1 MPSISLAAWRR
12 SLAALA
18 AFGVA
23 AAAHAGTVTVCLDGS
38 CDFTDPAAAV
48 DAAVAGDTV
57 LIAAGTYPLT
67 STVTAYGKHLT
78 IRGAVDT
85 QGRPA
90 TVLDG
95 QGERNVLGV
104 LSVTN
109 QMRFENLVLTNGR
122 ADYGG
127 GVFLSSA
134 SPVFQNCHIRD
145 NVARF
150 GGGGILL
157 SQTCSPTFLGCE
169 ITGNHAGTAKW
180 PGQGSGGAMKLGSG
194 TVTLVDCAVS
204 GNSAGGVGGGFIL
217 VSSSTLVL
225 ESTRV
230 CGNSAPNGAQV
241 HLNGGGGSVTEGAGS
256 CILDDCDDCPEAPA
270 CPADLNGDA
279 LVNAADLASLLAEW
293 GACGTGSC
301 PADLTGDGTVN
312 GADLG
317 SLLGS
322 WGGCD

>member
-1 MPSISLAAWRR
+1 MPSISLAVSLR

-18 AFGVA
+18 ALGVA
-23 AAAHAGTVTVCLDGS
+23 AAAHAGTVTVCLDGT
-38 CDFTDPAAAV
+38 CDFTDPAGAV
-48 DAAVAGDTV
+48 NAAVAGDTV

-67 STVTAYGKHLT
+67 STVFSYGKHLT
-78 IRGAVDT
+78 IRGAVDA

-95 QGERNVLGV
+95 QGQRNVLGA
-104 LSVTN
+104 LSVTS
-109 QMRFENLVLTNGR
+109 QMRFENLVVTNGR

-150 GGGGILL
+150 SGGGIFL
-157 SQTCSPTFLGCE
+157 SQPCSPTLIGCE

-180 PGQGSGGAMKLGSG
+180 PGEGSGGAMRLGSG
-194 TVTLVDCAVS
+194 VVTLVDCAVR
-204 GNSAGGVGGGFIL
+204 GNSADGFGGGFIL
-217 VSSSTLVL
+217 VSASTLVL

-241 HLNGGGGSVTEGAGS
+241 HLNGGGGSLIEGAGS
-256 CILDDCDDCPEAPA
+256 CISNDCDDCPEAPA

-279 LVNAADLASLLAEW
+279 LVNAADLAALLAGW
-293 GACGTGSC
+293 GSCGKGACPVDLNGDGAVNA
-301 PADLTGDGTVN
+301 ADLSV
-312 GADLG
+312 
-317 SLLGS
+317 LLAS